1 MNYDMVEFIK
11 SFCSLVTLYLSSLLI
26 TIENYYF
33 FAERTYNLQRY
44 NTCHTKMLKQH
55 FVPRNVALKKKI
67 WSTLS

>member
-33 FAERTYNLQRY
+33 FAERTYNLQG
-44 NTCHTKMLKQH
+44 TTHATPKC
-55 FVPRNVALKKKI
+55 
-67 WSTLS
+67 LSNILYRVM

>member
-33 FAERTYNLQRY
+33 LAERTY
-44 NTCHTKMLKQH
+44 KVQH
-55 FVPRNVALKKKI
+55 MPHQNA
-67 WSTLS
+67 